1 LFSAAYSAHSA
12 WHIHA
17 GANDGSCLQIV
28 KMKGKM
34 LGMGVATFFD
44 AGGLQ

>member
-1 LFSAAYSAHSA
+1 MSGLIKRTVAR
-12 WHIHA
+12 IEVR
-17 GANDGSCLQIV
+17 GPQNMIV